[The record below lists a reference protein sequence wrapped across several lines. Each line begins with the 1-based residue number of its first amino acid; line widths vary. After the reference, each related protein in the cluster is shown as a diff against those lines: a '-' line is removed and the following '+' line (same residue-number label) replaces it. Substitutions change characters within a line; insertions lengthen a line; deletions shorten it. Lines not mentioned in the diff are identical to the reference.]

1 MKKNKIFQVLG
12 AAALVGL
19 TTMSLTSCKVVDT
32 IKGWFDDDPVT
43 TTETPTTPSTD
54 NNVVV
59 DGSGVSEG
67 TSVPLPKQVI
77 FKKASARTALT
88 VNATVLPENAT
99 NKAISWS
106 LAWKT
111 TASETISDYVTI
123 TPSSDTFSCAITVKK
138 GFNTPINLTARTKDG
153 TTATCQ
159 LDFLKMIETFSFDF
173 IGVDE
178 HGGTSATTRNFT
190 FDAISRD
197 ETIKYSETESL
208 DSGMGD
214 YLHFWNPCD
223 ASINKYYSETLGY
236 SQELYIVDNYSYTT
250 TGTFGDVWTCDSNDG
265 NLTKISEGM
274 WCDLYLN
281 NELQT
286 ILENEGFR
294 QYIKNGGFVDF
305 HAGDS
310 LYGNLFLEFFDTTN
324 MTVDTAQQ
332 ILEIMRDFE
341 GDQFYLSINFWDK
354 DIMMHKKIIIGFN
367 SNAHT
372 YIPTSS
378 IEFDNANIVVE

>member
-1 MKKNKIFQVLG
+1 MKKNIFKFLS
-12 AAALVGL
+12 AAALVGV
-19 TTMSLTSCKVVDT
+19 TTLSLTSCKFVDT

-43 TTETPTTPSTD
+43 TTETPTTSD
-54 NNVVV
+54 NVTV
-59 DGSGVSEG
+59 DGTDVEQG
-67 TSVPLPKQVI
+67 TSVPLPKQAI

-190 FDAISRD
+190 FDAISRG
-197 ETIKYSETESL
+197 ETINYSETESL

-250 TGTFGDVWTCDSNDG
+250 TGTFGDVWTCDSNPAAQI
-265 NLTKISEGM
+265 KISENM
-274 WCDLYLN
+274 WCQLSPSDELY
-281 NELQT
+281 T
-286 ILENEGFR
+286 ILCNKGLD
-294 QYIKNGGFVDF
+294 QYFKDNIKGLGSIDF

-310 LYGNLFLEFFDTTN
+310 LYSNLFLEFFDTQN

-332 ILEIMRDFE
+332 ILEIMRDLE
-341 GDQFYLSINFWDK
+341 GDTFYL
-354 DIMMHKKIIIGFN
+354 DIKFYDNNLSEGKNIVYSFD
-367 SNAHT
+367 SNVHT

-378 IEFDNANIVVE
+378 IEFDNSNIVVE